1 MTTTLTRTHGPV
13 SDPKEWWRRVCWVDS
28 RLATSGDLPG
38 DPTEALTQL
47 RYWEE
52 QGITHVFDMR
62 GEADDTD
69 FIHANSA
76 IRSQWFGIDD
86 NGTKR
91 PDSWFHRVTRSA
103 GEVLAN
109 PDHRILVHCHMG
121 INRGPSSLYAIML
134 TLGWSPTEALD
145 AIRTARPIAGII
157 YAADATDWWSR
168 TSGHTATETTAFVA
182 EVNDWFTDNEI
193 NIATVIRR
201 IRQ

>member
-1 MTTTLTRTHGPV
+1 MTTTLTRIEGPE
-13 SDPKEWWRRVCWVDS
+13 SDPRQWWRRVCWVDE

-38 DPTEALTQL
+38 DPTEALEQL
-47 RYWEE
+47 RYWQE

-69 FIHANSA
+69 FIQENSD
-76 IRSQWFGIDD
+76 IKSHWFGIDD

-91 PDSWFHRVTRSA
+91 PDSWFNRVTRTA
-103 GEVLAN
+103 GEILAN
-109 PDHRILVHCHMG
+109 PDNRILVHCHMG

-134 TLGWSPTEALD
+134 TQGWAPTDALT
-145 AIRTARPIAGII
+145 AIRAARPIAGII

-168 TSGHTATETTAFVA
+168 TNQHTTNQTAADTRAVTE
-182 EVNDWFTDNEI
+182 WFTDNDI